1 MAHRADGLN
10 DIYDNNLDVK
20 KRLTT
25 TEGTIHETP
34 VNNSDIANKAYVDGV
49 ASGFTDPMTT
59 RGDVIYKDAS
69 NDTTRLGVGGVG
81 TFLGSNGTDVAW
93 DTPTGSGDVSAAANL
108 TDEIIT
114 IGDGG
119 AKGIK
124 SSAYNATALADHPH
138 QDVQTTASPTFVKV
152 IAPAGEFDTIATD
165 TDGDITFNNDCIFTN
180 RTGHDTFLDYV
191 ADEHIDWTNSTDN
204 FSTTGTI
211 HSNGNITTNG
221 SVDGIDIAG
230 MSGYVTLNSGH
241 RNDTS
246 GADHSSLVTA
256 VGLNTAKDTNVSTDL
271 SAGTRAPTTIDV
283 NSSDGSNATLVE
295 ADTTNAGILGSDKWN
310 EIVAN
315 TLKDT
320 DVDHNVTT
328 NITVVEAPTNV
339 DIQSS
344 DGSNDTIAAANVT
357 NAGVMTTTMY
367 DNHILNNAKNTN
379 VSTNLSMGTVDG
391 TQYNINSS
399 DGNNVAL
406 PLATT
411 DNWGIISDEMF
422 DQLAAAV
429 THYGDNTQAHSDY
442 LLNSGADV
450 AVGPLTTTAD
460 NSTADQAYVAMV
472 LYNTDDTPPAASGF
486 PVGTIYLQY
495 TN

>member
-152 IAPAGEFDTIATD
+152 IAPAGEFDTIAT
-165 TDGDITFNNDCIFTN
+165 
-180 RTGHDTFLDYV
+180 
-191 ADEHIDWTNSTDN
+191 
-204 FSTTGTI
+204 GTI

-315 TLKDT
+315 TLKET

-379 VSTNLSMGTVDG
+379 VSTNLSMGTVNG
-391 TQYNINSS
+391 TQYTINSS
-399 DGNNVAL
+399 DGDNVNL
-406 PLATT
+406 SLATT
-411 DNWGIISDEMF
+411 DAWGIMSDEMF

-486 PVGTIYLQY
+486 PVGTVYLQY
-495 TN
+495 TA